1 MLNAEERR
9 KYILNRLQNI
19 DYPIS
24 ASLFARESKVSR
36 QVIVNDIA
44 ILRASGWEIEST
56 NRGYIIDTDDG
67 LFKEVV
73 KVSHDVRRTR
83 EELYIIVDGGAK
95 VLDVSIDHKIYGRM
109 SASLNLS
116 NRREVDEFCEELE
129 ITEDGSLSSITNN
142 EHYHTIVADS
152 KKAIEYVLDRLD
164 KEGFLIR

>member
-1 MLNAEERR
+1 MLFFFSSRR
-9 KYILNRLQNI
+9 RHTRYWRDWSSDVCSSDLYILDRLQTV

-44 ILRASGWEIEST
+44 ILRAAGWEIEST

-95 VLDVSIDHKIYGRM
+95 
-109 SASLNLS
+109 
-116 NRREVDEFCEELE
+116 
-129 ITEDGSLSSITNN
+129 
-142 EHYHTIVADS
+142 
-152 KKAIEYVLDRLD
+152 DR
-164 KEGFLIR
+164 KSVV